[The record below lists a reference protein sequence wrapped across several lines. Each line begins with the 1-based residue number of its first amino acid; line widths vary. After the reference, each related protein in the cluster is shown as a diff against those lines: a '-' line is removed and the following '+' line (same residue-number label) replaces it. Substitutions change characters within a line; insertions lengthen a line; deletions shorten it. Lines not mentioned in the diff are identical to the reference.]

1 MATASMKPSSAN
13 LFNYYNKQKLAQQC
27 SESTNSLQLSM
38 RHMNLQDQPQSL
50 SQEPR
55 PHMRSIRPRAL
66 DLSSQPSQEMQYTP
80 DYLTP
85 QEQLFRMDY
94 EPSSM
99 QLDDEVSRSPLP
111 SPRAQK
117 RPRPLKVVP
126 SGCGD
131 EECSS
136 QSLSQSRSAGEPS
149 TCSKA
154 LSGRPP
160 IPKLREIQPPMPRNP
175 YLVRADDDSHVF
187 QASQSCLN
195 RGNYS
200 RFLWDYHQ
208 EAELGH
214 GNFSKVYRA
223 VHRLTGVPF
232 AVKTNRSPITTL
244 QARNMWLN
252 EMQALAA
259 VQHHPHIV
267 GLYDSWF
274 EPDVRGDAEQAFLKL
289 ELCGDSLGGV
299 FKRRAQLKE
308 QDVLDM
314 LRQIASALK
323 RIHELGMVHL
333 DVKPDNIYVA
343 LVPARGGSPTACSSS
358 TGNVY
363 KLGDFGL
370 AIMQGG
376 QRAGTSEGDSNLFGD
391 LGSLS
396 IDSYSPNNDSVRPWD
411 PGRGVRYLAPEAL
424 KSRDF
429 LNSGLAD
436 RLDIF
441 ALGASAYELLRGSEL
456 PKNGQPYHDIRAGKI
471 FLPGS
476 NQRLVGLLKKMM
488 APDPAQ
494 RPTAEQLLKSS
505 LLNPLA
511 STGGQSQAHQSPLP
525 LSQ

>member
-1 MATASMKPSSAN
+1 MATASMKPAGAS
-13 LFNYYNKQKLAQQC
+13 LFNYYSKQKMAQQC
-27 SESTNSLQLSM
+27 SESTNSLQFSM
-38 RHMNLQDQPQSL
+38 RHMNLQDAPQL

-55 PHMRSIRPRAL
+55 PHMRALRPRAL
-66 DLSSQPSQEMQYTP
+66 DLSSQPSQEIQSTP

-85 QEQLFRMDY
+85 QEQQFRMDY

-99 QLDDEVSRSPLP
+99 QLDDDTSRSPVV
-111 SPRAQK
+111 SPRVQK
-117 RPRPLKVVP
+117 RPRPLRILPPGSV
-126 SGCGD
+126 D

-136 QSLSQSRSAGEPS
+136 QSLSQRSMGEPS

-160 IPKLREIQPPMPRNP
+160 IPKLREVQPPMPRNP
-175 YLVRADDDSHVF
+175 YLVRAEDDNHVF

-195 RGNYS
+195 RGGYS
-200 RFLWDYHQ
+200 RYHWDYHQ
-208 EAELGH
+208 EAEMGH

-223 VHRLTGVPF
+223 VHRLTGV
-232 AVKTNRSPITTL
+232 AYAIKTNRIPITTL
-244 QARNMWLN
+244 QMRNMWLN

-259 VQHHPHIV
+259 VQTHPHIV
-267 GLYDSWF
+267 ALHDAWF
-274 EPDVRGDAEQAFLKL
+274 EPDIRGDAEQAYLKL
-289 ELCGDSLGGV
+289 ELCGESLRDI
-299 FKRRAQLKE
+299 FKRRVQLKE
-308 QDVLDM
+308 PDVLEM
-314 LRQIASALK
+314 LRQMASALK

-333 DVKPDNIYVA
+333 DIKPDNIYLA
-343 LVPARGGSPTACSSS
+343 SASGSISSGAS
-358 TGNVY
+358 SGPVY

-370 AIMQGG
+370 AMMQGG
-376 QRAGTSEGDSNLFGD
+376 QRAGTSEGD
-391 LGSLS
+391 
-396 IDSYSPNNDSVRPWD
+396 VK
-411 PGRGVRYLAPEAL
+411 YLAPEAL

-429 LNSGLAD
+429 LTSGLAD

-476 NQRLVGLLKKMM
+476 SQRLVALLKKMM

-494 RPTAEQLLKSS
+494 RPTADQLLKTP
-505 LLNPLA
+505 LLNPGSQL
-511 STGGQSQAHQSPLP
+511 QSQPSSQLQ

>member
-1 MATASMKPSSAN
+1 M
-13 LFNYYNKQKLAQQC
+13 Y
-27 SESTNSLQLSM
+27 
-38 RHMNLQDQPQSL
+38 
-50 SQEPR
+50 PR
-55 PHMRSIRPRAL
+55 PGHQLNAPTSAL
-66 DLSSQPSQEMQYTP
+66 FGGCSTP

-99 QLDDEVSRSPLP
+99 QLDDEVSR
-111 SPRAQK
+111 
-117 RPRPLKVVP
+117 
-126 SGCGD
+126 
-131 EECSS
+131 
-136 QSLSQSRSAGEPS
+136 
-149 TCSKA
+149 
-154 LSGRPP
+154 
-160 IPKLREIQPPMPRNP
+160 
-175 YLVRADDDSHVF
+175 
-187 QASQSCLN
+187 
-195 RGNYS
+195 
-200 RFLWDYHQ
+200 WDYHQ
-208 EAELGH
+208 EVELGH

-223 VHRLTGVPF
+223 VHRLTGVAF

-259 VQHHPHIV
+259 VQHHPNIV
-267 GLYDSWF
+267 GLYDAWF
-274 EPDVRGDAEQAFLKL
+274 EPDVRGDAEQAYLKL
-289 ELCGDSLGGV
+289 ELCGDSLGGA
-299 FKRRAQLKE
+299 FKRRMLMKE

-314 LRQIASALK
+314 LRQMASALK

-333 DVKPDNIYVA
+333 DVKPDNIYMAVGHS
-343 LVPARGGSPTACSSS
+343 LGSGG
-358 TGNVY
+358 GGVY

-370 AIMQGG
+370 AVVQGG
-376 QRAGTSEGDSNLFGD
+376 QRAGTSEGDSK
-391 LGSLS
+391 
-396 IDSYSPNNDSVRPWD
+396 
-411 PGRGVRYLAPEAL
+411 YLAPEAL

-476 NQRLVGLLKKMM
+476 NQRLVALLKKMM

-505 LLNPLA
+505 LLNTAAGAGHSQPNP
-511 STGGQSQAHQSPLP
+511 STPQP

>member
-1 MATASMKPSSAN
+1 MASASMKPSSAN

-38 RHMNLQDQPQSL
+38 RHMNIQDAAQTL

-85 QEQLFRMDY
+85 QEQMFRMDY

-99 QLDDEVSRSPLP
+99 QLDDEISRSPMP

-117 RPRPLKVVP
+117 RPRPLKVLP
-126 SGCGD
+126 SGGE

-160 IPKLREIQPPMPRNP
+160 IPKLREMQPPMPRNP

-232 AVKTNRSPITTL
+232 AIKTNRSPITTL

-267 GLYDSWF
+267 GLYDAWF
-274 EPDVRGDAEQAFLKL
+274 EPDLRGDAEQAYLKL

-299 FKRRAQLKE
+299 FKRRVQLKE
-308 QDVLDM
+308 QEVLDM
-314 LRQIASALK
+314 LRQMASALK
-323 RIHELGMVHL
+323 RIHDLGMVHL
-333 DVKPDNIYVA
+333 DIKPDNIYIA
-343 LVPARGGSPTACSSS
+343 LESSQANYSSGMPACSGSSSS

-370 AIMQGG
+370 AIVQGG
-376 QRAGTSEGDSNLFGD
+376 QRAGTSEGDSK
-391 LGSLS
+391 
-396 IDSYSPNNDSVRPWD
+396 
-411 PGRGVRYLAPEAL
+411 YLAPEAL

-456 PKNGQPYHDIRAGKI
+456 PKNGQVYHDIRAGKI

-494 RPTAEQLLKSS
+494 RPTAEQLLRSS
-505 LLNPLA
+505 LLNPA
-511 STGGQSQAHQSPLP
+511 GSGAGQFQAHQSPLP